1 MFVKIVELCHLT
13 YLKVQPVLDFRIV
26 KFKLCKIL
34 IKKAS
39 NSHVF
44 KIFKEKKKI

>member
-34 IKKAS
+34 I
-39 NSHVF
+39 
-44 KIFKEKKKI
+44 IFQETSTLSSE